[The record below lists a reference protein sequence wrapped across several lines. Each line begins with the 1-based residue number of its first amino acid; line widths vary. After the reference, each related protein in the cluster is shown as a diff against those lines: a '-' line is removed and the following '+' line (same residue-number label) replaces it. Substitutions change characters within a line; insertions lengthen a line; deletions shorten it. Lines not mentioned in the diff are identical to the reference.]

1 MTFLLKSI
9 AEHIEFNVLLD
20 SNLVI
25 MWLNEFKVVLSS
37 DLHIYYIG

>member
-20 SNLVI
+20 SDLIIVIKMNLK
-25 MWLNEFKVVLSS
+25 L
-37 DLHIYYIG
+37 Y